1 MKELLKMFLIGGA
14 VIGWALLLSIGGC
27 GFLPHFL
34 YKHLDREIVRVTSPD
49 GKRDAVVLSH
59 YAPPYAAGYYSLSI
73 VNAGKAHNDE
83 QVVFS
88 ARNLRYSK
96 IEWESPRVIRILHP
110 AFEAIHRYY
119 PIWTNDFRY
128 NEEPEKVSVRL
139 IVEYDMDSLEKWYE
153 KHGPT
158 VNATSFPNKP
168 KSEPWKASH

>member
-1 MKELLKMFLIGGA
+1 MKNVLKILFIGGA
-14 VIGWALLLSIGGC
+14 VIGWVFLLSIGGC

-34 YKHLDREIVRVTSPD
+34 YKHYDREFVRVTSPD

-73 VNAGKAHNDE
+73 VNAGKEHNDE

-96 IEWESPRVIRILHP
+96 IEWESPSVIRILHP
-110 AFEAIHRYY
+110 AFEAIHSYY
-119 PIWTNDFRY
+119 PIWPIDYRF
-128 NEEPEKVSVRL
+128 NEEPERVSIRL
-139 IVEYDMDSLEKWYE
+139 IVEHDMDSLDKWYE

-158 VNATSFPNKP
+158 VNAPSFPNKP
-168 KSEPWKASH
+168 KGEPGNASL